1 MADMHLREKM
11 KKVTAAA
18 KQNDV
23 VPENSKR
30 IGLLLFLF
38 MMIVVIIFLSALFVG
53 FLLNKRPISAGITI
67 LIAFLLAY
75 SSYKMMKAD
84 DIR

>member
-11 KKVTAAA
+11 KKVTEAA
-18 KQNDV
+18 KQNDM
-23 VPENSKR
+23 VPENSKQ

-38 MMIVVIIFLSALFVG
+38 IMIVVIIFLCALFVG
-53 FLLNKRPISAGITI
+53 FLVNNHPISAVITI
-67 LIAFLLAY
+67 LIAILLAY
-75 SSYKMMKAD
+75 SSFKMMKAD